1 MRVYLETPSR
11 RREAEFLRS
20 VRASRPLHRG
30 LVAPPATVERYR
42 RFLKLLR
49 RKDQAAFLV
58 TMLGSRDLTGVVTI
72 DDIARGSYQSANLG
86 YYAFTPYAGQGY
98 MREALILAIT
108 HCFRALKL
116 HRLEANIEA
125 VNRRSIELVAS
136 LGFRKEGV
144 ALRFA
149 KLGGRWRDLE
159 RWAMLAD
166 EWNAA
171 RAARGKRRAL
181 SR

>member
-1 MRVYLETPSR
+1 MRVNLENPSR

-20 VRASRPLHRG
+20 ARASRSLHRSF
-30 LVAPPATVERYR
+30 VRPPATPEGYR
-42 RFLKLLR
+42 RFLALLR
-49 RKDQAAFLV
+49 RKDQAAFFV
-58 TMLGSRDLTGVVTI
+58 TVLGSRDLAGVVTI

-86 YYAFTPYAGQGY
+86 YYAFASHARQGY
-98 MREALILAIT
+98 MREGLILAIT
-108 HCFRALKL
+108 HSFRILKL
-116 HRLEANIEA
+116 HRLEANIEP

-171 RAARGKRRAL
+171 HAARGTRRAPL
-181 SR
+181 R

>member
-1 MRVYLETPSR
+1 M
-11 RREAEFLRS
+11 RS
-20 VRASRPLHRG
+20 VRVSRTLHRG
-30 LVAPPATVERYR
+30 FVRPPATPERYR
-42 RFLKLLR
+42 RFLALLR

-58 TMLGSRDLTGVVTI
+58 TMCGSRALAGVVTI

-86 YYAFTPYAGQGY
+86 YYAFIPYAGQGY
-98 MREALILAIT
+98 MREGLILAIT
-108 HCFRALKL
+108 HSFRALKL
-116 HRLEANIEA
+116 HRLEANIEP

-136 LGFRKEGV
+136 VGFRKEGV

-171 RAARGKRRAL
+171 RVARGTRRANRTRGAV
-181 SR
+181 SRYTHAGRKA